1 MSEEIKL
8 VEGDLVRVREGF
20 ELGSFEGDYSSNYTV
35 DRIFKEWGMTFCKL
49 LEFEGVG
56 STYPIS
62 VFEKVVED

>member
-1 MSEEIKL
+1 MSEETKL
-8 VEGDLVRVREGF
+8 VAGDLVRVRKGL
-20 ELGSFEGDYSSNYTV
+20 ELSSFGGDYTSNYTV
-35 DRIFKEWGMTFCKL
+35 DRIFKEWGLTFCKL